1 MSDIA
6 LITFHERKSSQQE
19 DEMPSVLH
27 IDVPS
32 TNDGFQHDN
41 IALKDRGKKDSTN
54 GGPNSNND
62 RFSVAG
68 TQSLT
73 SEDLAEEYGLHLAAR
88 EDSVEAIKAKL
99 TSLANEGHDILRIID
114 IKDNDGLA
122 PLHHAAKANKKAA
135 AELLLDNEA
144 SINLPGDDANTPLH
158 VAAKYNCVAVARLLV
173 ERGAD
178 INRQNIY
185 GATALHFS
193 TRRGNTEIARLLL
206 DQNGIDIKIKDNGD
220 VTPLHQAAISGDVEI
235 TQKLLDQGADIYS
248 KDREGENAL
257 HFAASEGNA
266 DIVDVLMAT
275 FDGDMVD
282 GKPGVNK
289 ISYVNQPS
297 DAHDA
302 ALHLA
307 CTSGY
312 EHCVKRL
319 IFHGAHVNKK
329 SEGKVSPLHLAAT
342 SGNIEV
348 AKELLLHKAKINPKD
363 VDQMTP
369 LHKAAMFG
377 KLEMMQFLLERGSL
391 INARDK
397 DNYTPLLAAVWKG
410 QTEAAELLCNKGAR
424 MHITDASLKT
434 CVHLVVE
441 YDHIDTLSMLMGTS
455 AIGLVNSTD
464 KDYRT
469 PLHYA
474 ALEGNIEALKILL
487 ENGAKPDFGDHE
499 EKTPLHH
506 AAEKGKPKCVE
517 ILCKTP
523 HVDLNSSD
531 ENGRMPIHLAA
542 MKGNIRVIRILA
554 NMGAEIDAR
563 DDTKWT
569 PLDYAAKEGFF
580 KSVSLLLENDAPV
593 DACDK
598 NKNTPL
604 HWSASNGH
612 VECVNLLLDNGAD
625 IALRDIHGKNCL
637 DFAIENNHQNVCMA
651 LVTHQRWQEVLD
663 NVDDDGCTPM
673 SKLIKSAPDIAEV
686 VMNKCIV
693 ESSHARDNKDFNISY
708 DFKYIDQSP
717 SKRRDHKY
725 SMEPGTMAL
734 HHREKLLSH
743 KLTRKL
749 IEHKW
754 AKLGRPIYYFTLLVY
769 LFFVAC
775 VTSMVVTERE
785 LDRNNQLDAVGKAMY
800 KSTIKVVNQKAF
812 TIIPSLTIAICG
824 FNLIKELFQLF
835 LQRRKYFS
843 QGVNYLEW
851 TLYIS
856 TLIFML
862 PFLKADLITFTM
874 KWNAGAIAILLTWID
889 LLLFLTRFPY
899 FGLYIV
905 MFVEVLKTVLRV
917 LLVFAIFI
925 VGFALSFY
933 ALLREHD
940 TFSTVERSLMKVAVM
955 SIGEIEYDNV
965 FTDNLNKT
973 SPTTTLPMMP
983 MSPLSYT
990 LFSAFLLLMPI
1001 IMMNLLVG
1009 LAVGDIETVRKTA
1022 YIRILKQQVDIL
1034 LDMEKN
1040 YPSFVVKWAYAP
1052 SQVVFPNQANCF
1064 ERLRRFL
1071 GYDDEYG
1078 YLREEQE
1085 ETIGHE
1091 EEVCREL
1098 NIHQKELI
1106 KQKKHIKHLKDIVR
1120 EQNKILKKI
1129 ALKLNVKE
1137 EDNED

>member
-88 EDSVEAIKAKL
+88 EDSVEAIK
-99 TSLANEGHDILRIID
+99 
-114 IKDNDGLA
+114 
-122 PLHHAAKANKKAA
+122 
-135 AELLLDNEA
+135 
-144 SINLPGDDANTPLH
+144 
-158 VAAKYNCVAVARLLV
+158 YNCVAVARLLV

-178 INRQNIY
+178 INRRNIY

-297 DAHDA
+297 DAMMQLCIWH
-302 ALHLA
+302 
-307 CTSGY
+307 
-312 EHCVKRL
+312 
-319 IFHGAHVNKK
+319 

-397 DNYTPLLAAVWKG
+397 DNYMPLLAAVWKG

-474 ALEGNIEALKILL
+474 AMEGNIKALKILL
-487 ENGAKPDFGDHE
+487 EHGAKPDFCDDQ

-523 HVDLNSSD
+523 YVDINLTD

-554 NMGAEIDAR
+554 NMGAQIDAR
-563 DDTKWT
+563 DNAKWR

-580 KSVSLLLENDAPV
+580 KSVSLLLDNHAPI
-593 DACDK
+593 DACDT

-693 ESSHARDNKDFNISY
+693 ESSHARDNKDFTISY
-708 DFKYIDQSP
+708 DFK
-717 SKRRDHKY
+717 
-725 SMEPGTMAL
+725 
-734 HHREKLLSH
+734 
-743 KLTRKL
+743 
-749 IEHKW
+749 
-754 AKLGRPIYYFTLLVY
+754 
-769 LFFVAC
+769 
-775 VTSMVVTERE
+775 
-785 LDRNNQLDAVGKAMY
+785 DRNSELYNAGKEMYMHTLDASISKTFG
-800 KSTIKVVNQKAF
+800 
-812 TIIPSLTIAICG
+812 IIPLLTFFICC
-824 FNLIKELFQLF
+824 FNLIKELIQLI

-843 QGVNYLEW
+843 HGVNYLEW
-851 TLYIS
+851 GLYIS
-856 TLIFML
+856 TMIFML
-862 PFLKADLITFTM
+862 QFMSGANISLKM

-955 SIGEIEYDNV
+955 SIGEIDYDNV
-965 FTDNLNKT
+965 FTDNLNIT

-983 MSPLSYT
+983 MGPVSYVILSV
-990 LFSAFLLLMPI
+990 FLLLMPI

-1009 LAVGDIETVRKTA
+1009 LAVGDIETVRRTA
-1022 YIRILKQQVDIL
+1022 FIRILKQQVDIL
-1034 LDMEKN
+1034 QDMEKN
-1040 YPSFVVKWAYAP
+1040 YPSFVVNWAYTP
-1052 SQVVFPNQANCF
+1052 NLVVFPNQANCF
-1064 ERLRRFL
+1064 ERFRQFL
-1071 GYDDEYG
+1071 GYNDEYE
-1078 YLREEQE
+1078 YLKEEQK
-1085 ETIGHE
+1085 ETVGHE
-1091 EEVCREL
+1091 EKACREL
-1098 NIHQKELI
+1098 NILHQKELI
-1106 KQKKHIKHLKDIVR
+1106 KQKKHIKHLMEVVR
-1120 EQNKILKKI
+1120 EQNQLLRKMASKM
-1129 ALKLNVKE
+1129 NVQE
-1137 EDNED
+1137 EEE

>member
-178 INRQNIY
+178 INRRNIY

-397 DNYTPLLAAVWKG
+397 DNYMPLLAAVWKG

-474 ALEGNIEALKILL
+474 AMEGNIKALKILL
-487 ENGAKPDFGDHE
+487 EHGAKPDFCDDQ

-523 HVDLNSSD
+523 YVDINLTD

-554 NMGAEIDAR
+554 NMGAQIDAR
-563 DDTKWT
+563 DNAKWR

-580 KSVSLLLENDAPV
+580 KSVSLLLDNHAPI
-593 DACDK
+593 DACDT

-693 ESSHARDNKDFNISY
+693 ESSHARDNKDFTISY

-717 SKRRDHKY
+717 SKRKDHKY
-725 SMEPGTMAL
+725 SLEPGTMAL
-734 HHREKLLSH
+734 YNREKLLSH

-754 AKLGRPIYYFTLLVY
+754 AKLGRPIYYFTFLVY
-769 LFFVAC
+769 LFFVVC

-785 LDRNNQLDAVGKAMY
+785 VDRNSELYNAGKEMYMHTLDASISKTFG
-800 KSTIKVVNQKAF
+800 
-812 TIIPSLTIAICG
+812 IIPLLTFFICC
-824 FNLIKELFQLF
+824 FNLIKELIQLI

-843 QGVNYLEW
+843 HGVNYLEW
-851 TLYIS
+851 GLYIS
-856 TLIFML
+856 TMIFML
-862 PFLKADLITFTM
+862 QFMSGANISLKM

-955 SIGEIEYDNV
+955 SIGEIDYDNV
-965 FTDNLNKT
+965 FTDNLNIT

-983 MSPLSYT
+983 MGPVSYVILSV
-990 LFSAFLLLMPI
+990 FLLLMPI

-1009 LAVGDIETVRKTA
+1009 LAVGDIETVRRTA
-1022 YIRILKQQVDIL
+1022 L
-1034 LDMEKN
+1034 LE
-1040 YPSFVVKWAYAP
+1040 F
-1052 SQVVFPNQANCF
+1052 
-1064 ERLRRFL
+1064 
-1071 GYDDEYG
+1071 
-1078 YLREEQE
+1078 
-1085 ETIGHE
+1085 
-1091 EEVCREL
+1091 
-1098 NIHQKELI
+1098 
-1106 KQKKHIKHLKDIVR
+1106 
-1120 EQNKILKKI
+1120 
-1129 ALKLNVKE
+1129 
-1137 EDNED
+1137 